1 MTFREEL
8 EVILEKELTVLIGL
22 KDLSFIKTDM
32 IINNHIRD
40 LEKTT
45 KEEEALINKMA
56 LLEEERERLLHT
68 WGLAIDTTI
77 SNVIER
83 LPEDNTKLIGIKD
96 NMHEVMSELALR
108 NKLNNDLINENL
120 DWIDFNINLLTSAHM
135 GPGYGK
141 ENKKAGVNSI
151 FDRKV

>member
-120 DWIDFNINLLTSAHM
+120 DWIDFNMNLLTSTHTD
-135 GPGYGK
+135 PVYGK
-141 ENKKAGVNSI
+141 ENKKAGGNSI